1 MYFSAL
7 HDAFSTSWSICSLF
21 SESFAKTSEFFKIIS
36 NISGKIS
43 EIFLRYSEIV
53 HFSYEKGTRLK
64 AIIPFKSAVHI
75 TFTCKDRK

>member
-7 HDAFSTSWSICSLF
+7 HDALPTSWSIRCLF
-21 SESFAKTSEFFKIIS
+21 SEIS
-36 NISGKIS
+36 QKIS